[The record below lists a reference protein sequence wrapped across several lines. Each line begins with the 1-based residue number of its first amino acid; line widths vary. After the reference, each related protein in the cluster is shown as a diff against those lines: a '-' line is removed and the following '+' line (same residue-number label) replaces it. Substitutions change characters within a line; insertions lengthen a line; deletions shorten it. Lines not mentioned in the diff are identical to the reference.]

1 MGEVFRTRPPK
12 KLSSALA
19 RDIEHIMYLN
29 QTHRC
34 PTAKRF
40 SLAGAWILGLAIS
53 LTPLSHAR
61 ADQYDDLRLYW
72 QNYLISNGGSASS
85 IANTAN
91 SYWSSMNTS
100 TSRTY
105 LWSDLPLGSVS
116 ANIPGTFSRLQAM
129 ALAWATPGSS
139 LQNNSALAAAIAS
152 GLDWMNANVYSTTA
166 TEYDNWFHWEISGPQ
181 DLNNT
186 VVLLYPALSSTQ
198 ISNYLAAVDRFSPG
212 GPGAKYG
219 WMTGANTSD
228 KVLVVAIRGI
238 LGKDS
243 TKLTSAQNNLSPVF
257 LYVTSGDGFYADN
270 SFVFHSKIAYT
281 GHYGLVLL
289 GDIPKIVNLL
299 QGSAWQITDPN
310 LTNVYNWAINSFEPL
325 IYNGSM
331 MDMVRGR
338 TVSWSYTTESGD
350 GSTALSAMRQ
360 IAQFAPPETV
370 SALNNFISSP
380 RLASGQFHFA
390 SMDRVVA
397 IRTNFAFGISMSS
410 SRIANY
416 ESINSGNLHG
426 WFQGDGMTY
435 LYTGKTETQFSS
447 DFWPTVDPYHL
458 PGTTVE
464 TNSHANSAGEAT
476 TTDQPWVGGAQVAGA
491 YGVAGMSMHSW
502 NTTLFGKKSW
512 FMFDDE
518 IVCLGA
524 GISCNGPAEVHTTA
538 ENRRLGTPI
547 TNSLVLNGV
556 TITPAVGWSS
566 NLPSASPSW
575 IALGGTGGYYFPA
588 GSSNL
593 QATITANTGAWSQI
607 NSGDS
612 ATSHTDDYL
621 KLWFNHGL
629 TPTNAGYAYVLLP
642 TMSAASVSNYA
653 QAPDIVILTNS
664 ASVQA
669 VKKPILGVTAANFWT
684 NGTGTADFISVNGQ
698 SSVITLETSNRLFI
712 GISDPTQTNKG
723 SLTVTLNRSAESVA
737 SADPGVTVLQ
747 LSPQIILS
755 VNVNGAHG
763 RSFQAAMVTPVLA
776 VTAAL
781 QGTNTTLSFPTQTG
795 FNYQILYKTNLNDPE
810 WILIGAPVSGN
821 GAVQSADVPANG
833 QSGFYRVQLQ

>member
-1 MGEVFRTRPPK
+1 MPLKPP
-12 KLSSALA
+12 
-19 RDIEHIMYLN
+19 
-29 QTHRC
+29 HRC
-34 PTAKRF
+34 LTAKRF
-40 SLAGAWILGLAIS
+40 SLISFWILGLLLS
-53 LTPLSHAR
+53 LIAVFSAR

-72 QNYLISNGGSASS
+72 QNYLISNGGSPSS

-91 SYWSSMNTS
+91 SYWSSMNTNA
-100 TSRTY
+100 SRTY

-116 ANIPGTFSRLQAM
+116 ANIPGTFGRLQAM

-139 LQNNSALAAAIAS
+139 LQNNPALAAAIAG
-152 GLDWMNANVYSTTA
+152 GLDWMNANVYTTAA

-186 VVLLYPALSSTQ
+186 MVLLYPALSSTQ
-198 ISNYLAAVDRFSPG
+198 ISNYIAAVDRFSPN

-243 TKLTSAQNNLSPVF
+243 NKLTSAQVNLSPVF
-257 LYVTSGDGFYADN
+257 LYVTNGDGFYADN

-325 IYNGSM
+325 IYHGAM

-338 TVSWSYTTESGD
+338 TVSWSYETESGD
-350 GSTALSAMRQ
+350 GSSALSAMTQ
-360 IAQFAPPETV
+360 IAQFAPPATV
-370 SALNNFISSP
+370 SALNNFIGSP
-380 RLASGQFHFA
+380 QLASGQFHFA

-426 WFQGDGMTY
+426 WFQGDGVTY
-435 LYTGKTETQFSS
+435 LYTGKSETQFSG

-464 TNSHANSAGEAT
+464 TNAHANSAGEAT
-476 TTDQPWVGGAQVAGA
+476 TTDQPWVGGAQVAGT

-512 FMFDDE
+512 FMFDNE

-524 GISCNGPAEVHTTA
+524 GISCAGPAEVHTTA

-547 TNSLVLNGV
+547 TNSLVLNGAN
-556 TITPAVGWSS
+556 ITPTVGWNA
-566 NLPSASPSW
+566 NLPSTSPSW
-575 IALGGTGGYYFPA
+575 IALGGAGGYYFPV

-593 QATITANTGAWSQI
+593 QATITANTGNWSQI

-642 TMSAASVSNYA
+642 TMGTASVSNYA
-653 QAPDIVILTNS
+653 QAPDIVILTNT
-664 ASVQA
+664 AAIQA
-669 VKKPILGVTAANFWT
+669 VKKPVLGVTAANFWT
-684 NGTGTADFISVNGQ
+684 NGISTADFITVNGQ
-698 SSVITLETSNRLFI
+698 SSVITLEASNRLFV
-712 GISDPTQTNKG
+712 GISDPTQTNKN
-723 SLTVTLNRSAESVA
+723 SITVTLNRSAQSVV
-737 SADPGVTVLQ
+737 STDPGVTVLQ
-747 LSPQIILS
+747 ISPQIILS
-755 VNVNGAHG
+755 VNVNASHG
-763 RSFQAAMVTPVLA
+763 KSFQVAMLMPPLIVT
-776 VTAAL
+776 TANN
-781 QGTNTTLSFPTQTG
+781 GTNTTLSFPTQTG
-795 FNYQILYKTNLNDPE
+795 FNYQIQYKTNLTDPE
-810 WILIGAPVSGN
+810 WIPLGAPVSGS
-821 GAVQSADVPANG
+821 GTVQSMEVPASG
-833 QSGFYRVQLQ
+833 QSGFYRVQRQ